1 METVVLMTHP
11 HHPRPTSQVRRV
23 VTPAQAGR
31 LSVSGVSGSPAASTV
46 RTPAQ
51 VNAEAAHH
59 AADTIAAVPGIVR
72 VLNPFLSTRSPRSVG
87 DHRVEVRGDTLRA
100 SVVIDGQRPIPDV
113 ERDVRSAISRQWEGE
128 LDLEF
133 ADLELPGEQAEDE
146 K

>member
-1 METVVLMTHP
+1 MTHP
-11 HHPRPTSQVRRV
+11 HHSRSTGQVRRV

-31 LSVSGVSGSPAASTV
+31 LSVSGASGAPAAPKV

-51 VNAEAAHH
+51 ANAEAADQ

-72 VLNPFLSTRSPRSVG
+72 VISPFLSTRSPSSVG
-87 DHRVEVRGDTLRA
+87 DHRIEVRGDTLRA

-113 ERDVRSAISRQWEGE
+113 ERDVRSAIASQWEGG
-128 LDLEF
+128 LDLVF

-146 K
+146 